1 MLGVLGSSGDK
12 CECRGKR
19 PSPSKKAHKSRD
31 ARTKKRKSRV
41 LSQDFRRCGKTTRER
56 LEKFVFN
63 PGMWAVLGYRFCR
76 WVHTSR
82 VPWLIKKPLNLVAR
96 FVDLLVQLTTA
107 ITLPV
112 SARIGPGLYI
122 PHSGYI
128 VVNSR
133 NVNGSNCTLTQ
144 GVTIGHRSGGR
155 GTLGGSPV
163 IGNRVYIE
171 PGAAVVGPITLG
183 NDALI
188 GIGAVVTKSVPERG
202 AVAGNPARLLSRHGS
217 FDLID
222 YPGMKDDTDRINSLA
237 QRDERVTGRW
247 PSAVDGVHETT
258 IGLGANR
265 E

>member
-1 MLGVLGSSGDK
+1 MLED
-12 CECRGKR
+12 
-19 PSPSKKAHKSRD
+19 
-31 ARTKKRKSRV
+31 
-41 LSQDFRRCGKTTRER
+41 LSQDFRHCGATTRER
-56 LEKFVFN
+56 LEEFVFN

-82 VPWLIKKPLNLVAR
+82 APWLIKKLLNFVAR
-96 FVDLLVQLTTA
+96 LVDLLVRVTTA
-107 ITLPV
+107 ITLPA

-122 PHSGYI
+122 PHTGYI

-133 NVNGSNCTLTQ
+133 TVIGSNCTLGQ

-155 GTLGGSPV
+155 GISSGSPV
-163 IGNRVYIE
+163 IGNRVYIG

-188 GIGAVVTKSVPERG
+188 GIGAVVTKSVSERG
-202 AVAGNPARLLSRHGS
+202 VVAGNPARLLSRNGS

-222 YPGMKDDTDRINSLA
+222 YPGMEHDPDRMNSLA
-237 QRDERVTGRW
+237 QRDEQVSCRW

-258 IGLGANR
+258 IDLGADH